1 MTNFS
6 KRLRKYMISSKEQM
20 TKFKGEICDY
30 ALNFLKEHSGY
41 RWSDVLDYICDKM
54 DLDTE
59 FEDIIQSQCK
69 FLNSTLEKIFIQ
81 ATTDTEVHSFG
92 LTKFTAFGNLVGVE
106 LRKRFDEHLKKE
118 L

>member
-1 MTNFS
+1 
-6 KRLRKYMISSKEQM
+6 MI
-20 TKFKGEICDY
+20 KFKGDVCDY

-59 FEDIIQSQCK
+59 FEDIIQDRCK
-69 FLNSTLEKIFIQ
+69 FLHKSLDEICNE
-81 ATTDTEVHSFG
+81 ATTNTKVFNNG
-92 LTKFTAFGNLVGVE
+92 LTHFSAFAILVGVE
-106 LRKRFDEHLKKE
+106 LKNRFYKKLEKE

>member
-1 MTNFS
+1 MKNCSKHWKICMT
-6 KRLRKYMISSKEQM
+6 SSKEQM

-59 FEDIIQSQCK
+59 FEEIIQEKCK
-69 FLNSTLEKIFIQ
+69 FLNRSLEDIYQ
-81 ATTDTEVHSFG
+81 DAMTDKNVYNAG
-92 LTKFTAFGNLVGVE
+92 LTKFQAFGTLVGGEITIRFRNKLKEE
-106 LRKRFDEHLKKE
+106 L
-118 L
+118 

>member
-1 MTNFS
+1 
-6 KRLRKYMISSKEQM
+6 M
-20 TKFKGEICDY
+20 TKFKGDVCDY

-59 FEDIIQSQCK
+59 FEEIIQNQCK
-69 FLNSTLEKIFIQ
+69 LSNKTLEEIYVT
-81 ATTDTEVHSFG
+81 ATTVTKIYING
-92 LTKFTAFGNLVGVE
+92 LTHFSAFATLVGME
-106 LRKRFDEHLKKE
+106 LLNRFKKQLEKE